1 MQLACLV
8 TNGIYTGNVDGCTV
22 LFEGIKRGNSKTVTY
37 EYEYPNQDTN
47 YSPIGPPT
55 PFGTVT
61 LPTSFTDLTE
71 VFLTLTDVQNGVL
84 GVNIL
89 LDNVCVTVS

>member
-8 TNGIYTGNVDGCTV
+8 TNGNYTSNANGCTV
-22 LFEGIKRGNSKTVTY
+22 LFEGIKRNSKTVTY

-47 YSPIGPPT
+47 SSPIGPPT
-55 PFGTVT
+55 PFGDVT
-61 LPTSFTDLTE
+61 LPKTFTGLTE
-71 VFLTLTDVQNGVL
+71 VFLTLTDVQNDVI

-89 LDNVCVTVS
+89 LDNVCVTVK

>member
-8 TNGIYTGNVDGCTV
+8 TNGNYTSNANGCTV
-22 LFEGIKRGNSKTVTY
+22 FFEGIKRNSKTVTY
-37 EYEYPNQDTN
+37 EYEYPNQNTN

-55 PFGTVT
+55 PFGDVT
-61 LPTSFTDLTE
+61 LPKTFTGLTE
-71 VFLTLTDVQNGVL
+71 VILTLTAVQNDVI

-89 LDNVCVTVS
+89 LDNVCATVT